1 LQKSEI
7 LDLTYPTLPVDSKSM
22 NALPSLQAER
32 LTDTVYTLLRE
43 RILSGAFAPGERL
56 NVEAVAQQLNISQT
70 PLKGALALLVN
81 DGLVEVQ
88 PRRGTFIAQVSPRQ
102 ISELV
107 AIRRALELLAA
118 ETILDHVTPQDI
130 TELRSLVETIEAAT
144 SVDTHYRGNY
154 ELHKRLV
161 ELSGNQKLAELYSQ
175 LNGHIHM
182 ALVHSSSHR
191 WRARGATEAAE
202 HYAIVEALAARD
214 RIALQAAISAHLQ
227 RATASLMADLEAQQ
241 NRIETTDG

>member
-1 LQKSEI
+1 
-7 LDLTYPTLPVDSKSM
+7 M
-22 NALPSLQAER
+22 NALPSLQAKR

-43 RILSGAFAPGERL
+43 QILSGAFAPGERL
-56 NVEAVAQQLNISQT
+56 NVEALAHQLNISQT

-118 ETILDHVTPQDI
+118 ETILDHVTPEDI
-130 TELRSLVETIEAAT
+130 AELRGLVEAIEAAT

-175 LNGHIHM
+175 PNGHIHM

-191 WRARGATEAAE
+191 WRKRGATEAAE
-202 HYAIVEALAARD
+202 HYAIVEALAAGD
-214 RIALQAAISAHLQ
+214 RAALQAAISAHLQ
-227 RATASLMADLEAQQ
+227 RATASLMADLEAQE
-241 NRIETTDG
+241 NRIETTSD